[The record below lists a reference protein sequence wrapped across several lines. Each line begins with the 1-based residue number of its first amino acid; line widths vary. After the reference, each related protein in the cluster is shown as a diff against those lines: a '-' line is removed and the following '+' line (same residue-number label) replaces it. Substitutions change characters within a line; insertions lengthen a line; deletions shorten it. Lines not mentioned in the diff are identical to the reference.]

1 MITHTVKQG
10 ECLSRI
16 AAAYGFSDWRRVY
29 EAPENAALRQKR
41 PNPNVLFP
49 GDQVVIPLR
58 KESALP
64 AETEKR
70 HVFVVK
76 TPKRKLNV
84 RMLDEYSSP
93 MRNERYIAD
102 VDGALYYGETSGDGT
117 LSLALPVDATQVEIW
132 IAGQSRTLRLGELN
146 PIESTDDEGV
156 SGIQGRL
163 LGLGFNPGPID
174 GKMGPRTRAALLAFQ
189 RHYQL
194 KESGA
199 ADAATVA
206 RLKKEYR
213 A

>member
-1 MITHTVKQG
+1 MSTHIVKQG

-16 AAAYGFSDWRRVY
+16 AAAYGFADWRRVY
-29 EAPENAALRQKR
+29 EAPENAALREKR

-49 GDQVVIPLR
+49 GDEIVIPQR
-58 KESALP
+58 DQTAEP
-64 AETEKR
+64 ADTGKT

-76 TPKRKLNV
+76 TPKTKLNV
-84 RMLDEYSSP
+84 RMLDEYGSP
-93 MRNERYIAD
+93 MPSERYVAD
-102 VDGALYYGETSGDGT
+102 VDGTLYYGETNGDAI
-117 LSLALPVDATQVEIW
+117 LSLDLPVDATQAEIW

-146 PIESTDDEGV
+146 PIENTPDDGV

-163 LGLGFNPGPID
+163 RGLGFNPGPID

-189 RHYQL
+189 RQYKL
-194 KESGA
+194 TRSGA
-199 ADAATVA
+199 ADAETVA